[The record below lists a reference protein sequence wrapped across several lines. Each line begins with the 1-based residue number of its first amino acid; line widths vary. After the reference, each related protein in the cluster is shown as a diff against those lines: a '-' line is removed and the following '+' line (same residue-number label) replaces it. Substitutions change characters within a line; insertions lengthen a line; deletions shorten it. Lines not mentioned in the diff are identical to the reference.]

1 MHGIIHVELKRYVET
16 RHGADAWKAV
26 LQKAGA
32 AGKIYVTTHVY
43 PDEEA
48 AALVATAS
56 ALTKTPA
63 DAILEDFGE
72 FVTPALLSMYQ
83 SLINP
88 EWKTRDL
95 LLNTEETIHRVVRR
109 KNPGAAP
116 PQLRF
121 EEMGPRQLKF
131 FYNSPRR
138 MSAVAK
144 GIIKGVARHY
154 GEKVAIQER
163 KGPDGRVEMTITIS

>member
-16 RHGADAWKAV
+16 KHGADAWKAV
-26 LQKAGA
+26 LQKAGTPSR
-32 AGKIYVTTHVY
+32 IYVATNVY

-56 ALTKTPA
+56 LLTKTPA
-63 DAILEDFGE
+63 ETILEDFGE

-83 SLINP
+83 SLIKP
-88 EWKTRDL
+88 DWKTREL
-95 LLNTEETIHRVVRR
+95 LLNTEETIHRVVRL
-109 KNPGAAP
+109 KNSGALP

-131 FYNSPRR
+131 YYNSPRR

-154 GEKVAIQER
+154 REKVAIQESR
-163 KGPDGRVEMTITIS
+163 GPEGRVEMTITIN